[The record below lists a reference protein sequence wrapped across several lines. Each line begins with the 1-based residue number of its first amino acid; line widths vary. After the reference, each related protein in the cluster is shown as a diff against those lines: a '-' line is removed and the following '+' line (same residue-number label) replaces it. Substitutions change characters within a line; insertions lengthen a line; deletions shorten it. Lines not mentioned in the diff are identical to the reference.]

1 MDVVNFLLVT
11 VIIVT
16 VTWFSSPILAATLK
30 PSPALMLAESWQ
42 PDQDIAGYT
51 MREKF
56 DGVRAYW
63 DGEHLLTRSGRIIEA
78 PEWFTVRLPRTPL
91 DGELW
96 LGVGRFDEISGLV
109 RSSIPNQTLWHE
121 VTYQVFDKPHSPQPF
136 HLRYL
141 ALINLIQTAD
151 VAWLKLVEQKV
162 VSNRAQLDAYLAEVE
177 ARGGEGVMLHRSV
190 SLYQGQRSQDLLK
203 VKSVQDSEG
212 VVIAYIPGEG
222 RLQGMTGSLLLRLD
236 DGREIRVGS
245 GLNDTLRHTPPALGT
260 RITFAYN
267 GLTSSGLPRF
277 ARFLR
282 IRPDE

>member
-1 MDVVNFLLVT
+1 
-11 VIIVT
+11 
-16 VTWFSSPILAATLK
+16 
-30 PSPALMLAESWQ
+30 
-42 PDQDIAGYT
+42 
-51 MREKF
+51 
-56 DGVRAYW
+56 
-63 DGEHLLTRSGRIIEA
+63 
-78 PEWFTVRLPRTPL
+78 
-91 DGELW
+91 
-96 LGVGRFDEISGLV
+96 
-109 RSSIPNQTLWHE
+109 
-121 VTYQVFDKPHSPQPF
+121 
-136 HLRYL
+136 
-141 ALINLIQTAD
+141 
-151 VAWLKLVEQKV
+151 
-162 VSNRAQLDAYLAEVE
+162 
-177 ARGGEGVMLHRSV
+177 MLHRSV

>member
-1 MDVVNFLLVT
+1 MDVVNYLLVT

-16 VTWFSSPILAATLK
+16 VTWFSSPVLASALK

-42 PDQDIAGYT
+42 PDQDITGYT
-51 MREKF
+51 MSEKF

-63 DGEHLLTRSGRIIEA
+63 DGEHLLTRSGRIIPA
-78 PEWFTVRLPRTPL
+78 PEWFTAHFPNTSL

-96 LGVGRFDEISGLV
+96 LGVGRFDDISGLI
-109 RSSIPNQTLWHE
+109 RTRIPNQSLWQE
-121 VTYQVFDKPHSPQPF
+121 VIYQVFDKPHSPQPF
-136 HLRYL
+136 YLRYL
-141 ALINLIQTAD
+141 ALVDLIHTAD
-151 VAWLKLVEQKV
+151 VAWLKLVEQSPV
-162 VSNRAQLDAYLAEVE
+162 NSRAELDAYLGEIE
-177 ARGGEGVMLHRSV
+177 ARGGEGVILHRSA

-212 VVIAYIPGEG
+212 IVIAHIPGEG
-222 RLQGMTGSLLLRLD
+222 RLQGLTGSLLLRLD

-245 GLNDTLRHTPPALGT
+245 GLTDALRQTPPPLGT

-267 GLTSSGLPRF
+267 GLTSTGLPRF

-282 IRPDE
+282 IRADE

>member
-16 VTWFSSPILAATLK
+16 VTWFSSPILASTLK

-42 PDQDIAGYT
+42 PDQDITGYT
-51 MREKF
+51 MSEKF

-63 DGEHLLTRSGRIIEA
+63 DGEHLLTRSGRIIQA
-78 PEWFTVRLPRTPL
+78 PEWFTAQLPPISL

-96 LGVGRFDEISGLV
+96 LGAGRFDEISGLIRTNV
-109 RSSIPNQTLWHE
+109 PEQALWRE
-121 VTYQVFDKPHSPQPF
+121 VIYQVFDKPYSPQPF
-136 HLRYL
+136 NERYL
-141 ALINLIQTAD
+141 ELSQLIVSLDFPAI
-151 VAWLKLVEQKV
+151 KLVEQKA
-162 VSNRAQLDAYLAEVE
+162 VSNRAELDAYLGEVE
-177 ARGGEGVMLHRSV
+177 ARGGEGVMLHRST
-190 SLYQGQRSQDLLK
+190 SLYQGQRCQDLLK

-212 VVIAYIPGEG
+212 IVIAYIPGEG

-245 GLNDTLRHTPPALGT
+245 GLNDALRQTPPLLGT
-260 RITFAYN
+260 RVTFAYN
-267 GLTSSGLPRF
+267 GLTSTGLPRF

-282 IRPDE
+282 IRADE